1 MQHIIPSL
9 LLFIILT
16 GCKSTRPTALDH
28 SLTEYRKGQWLLAEM
43 WANKSL
49 EANNDIGESQYIMGL
64 CEFKR
69 KHLAEAQEW
78 FIKASTSSNQEVQG
92 KSTAMLGIISENKGD
107 FAAAKIAFGKAAI
120 DLQGTNRNEA
130 LLRSSSVDETHPL
143 SIKTFTLQ
151 FGAFRDKT
159 NANAAITKLS
169 SSLIKAG
176 IDSIWITENT
186 DRTGRTLYLVQAGHF
201 PSRTAASNRR
211 KHSNLPQCIVTLAS
225 PHNKY

>member
-9 LLFIILT
+9 LLFTILI
-16 GCKSTRPTALDH
+16 GCKSTQPTALDH
-28 SLTEYRKGQWLLAEM
+28 SLTEYRNGQWLLAEM
-43 WANKSL
+43 WAKESI
-49 EANNDIGESQYIMGL
+49 EANKKIGESQYIMGL

-78 FIKASTSSNQEVQG
+78 FMKASTSSNQEVHG

-107 FAAAKIAFGKAAI
+107 FIAAKIAFGKAAI

-130 LLRSSSVDETHPL
+130 ILRSSFNGTHPL
-143 SIKTFTLQ
+143 SSETFTLQ

-169 SSLIKAG
+169 SPLIIAG
-176 IDSIWITENT
+176 INSIWITENT
-186 DRTGRTLYLVQAGHF
+186 DRTGRKLYLVQAGYF
-201 PSRTAASNRR
+201 STRTAASNRR
-211 KHSNLPQCIVTLAS
+211 KHGDLPQCIVTLANS
-225 PHNKY
+225 P